1 MHIKLNNKP
10 FVIEHIDAVH
20 TNDYPDFCDAYIEE
34 ASVFEN
40 DEWRDATEE
49 WRDATEAEID
59 QANDLFTSEI
69 NEMIHSE
76 QLYL

>member
-1 MHIKLNNKP
+1 VHMH
-10 FVIEHIDAVH
+10 
-20 TNDYPDFCDAYIEE
+20 DYPDFCDAYIEE
-34 ASVFEN
+34 ASVLDN
-40 DEWRDATEE
+40 DE

>member
-1 MHIKLNNKP
+1 M
-10 FVIEHIDAVH
+10 IEHIDAVH

-40 DEWRDATEE
+40 DEWRDATE
-49 WRDATEAEID
+49 AEID

>member
-1 MHIKLNNKP
+1 MHIKLNNKT

-40 DEWRDATEE
+40 DEWRDATE
-49 WRDATEAEID
+49 AEID

>member
-10 FVIEHIDAVH
+10 FVIEHIDAVYMH
-20 TNDYPDFCDAYIEE
+20 DYPDFCDAYIEE

-40 DEWRDATEE
+40 DEWRDATE
-49 WRDATEAEID
+49 TEID

>member
-40 DEWRDATEE
+40 DEWRDATE
-49 WRDATEAEID
+49 AEID

>member
-10 FVIEHIDAVH
+10 FVIEHIDAIH

-40 DEWRDATEE
+40 DE

>member
-1 MHIKLNNKP
+1 MPIKLNNKL
-10 FVIEHIDAVH
+10 FVIEHIDAIYMH
-20 TNDYPDFCDAYIEE
+20 DYPDFCDAYIEE

-40 DEWRDATEE
+40 DK

-59 QANDLFTSEI
+59 QANDLFSSEI